1 MHDSFTSPCLM
12 HIMPLSE
19 FRLLS
24 SIGEK
29 NTRHVTL
36 ARVVIICTVK
46 INISLSKTSYA
57 K

>member
-36 ARVVIICTVK
+36 ARVVMI
-46 INISLSKTSYA
+46 
-57 K
+57 